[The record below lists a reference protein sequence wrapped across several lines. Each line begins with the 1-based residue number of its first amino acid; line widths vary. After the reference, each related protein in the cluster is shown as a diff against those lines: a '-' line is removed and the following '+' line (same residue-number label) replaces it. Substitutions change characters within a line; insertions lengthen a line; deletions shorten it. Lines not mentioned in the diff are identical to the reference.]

1 MTGITAN
8 PDVVAEN
15 GGMIKPEALFAG
27 AARRSSLDEP
37 LEHLMACHRRIEE
50 RLETLERA
58 AAHLE
63 DRPEEA
69 LGAFRSAFA
78 FLDTSGALH
87 TADEEESLFPR
98 LMAALERG
106 ERAYLAGLEHDHTE
120 AHRIYTELKLSLD
133 RPAQARHLVERLC
146 ALYRAHIASEDE
158 VLQEYAR
165 VHLSAEQLAEIGREM
180 KDRRGL
186 D

>member
-1 MTGITAN
+1 
-8 PDVVAEN
+8 
-15 GGMIKPEALFAG
+15 MIKPEALFANHE
-27 AARRSSLDEP
+27 RRASIDVP

-63 DRPEEA
+63 THTEEA

-78 FLDTSGALH
+78 FLDSSGMLH

-98 LMAALERG
+98 LMPALEPG
-106 ERAYLAGLEHDHTE
+106 ERSYIAGLEHDHTE
-120 AHRIYTELKLSLD
+120 AHRIYTELKASLD
-133 RPAQARHLVERLC
+133 RPTQVRHLVDRLC
-146 ALYRAHIASEDE
+146 GLYRSHIASEDS
-158 VLQEYAR
+158 VLQEYAQT
-165 VHLSAEQLAEIGREM
+165 HLTAEQLVEIAREM

>member
-1 MTGITAN
+1 
-8 PDVVAEN
+8 
-15 GGMIKPEALFAG
+15 MIKPEALFANP
-27 AARRSSLDEP
+27 ARRASIDAP
-37 LEHLMACHRRIEE
+37 LEHLLACHRRIEE

-63 DRPEEA
+63 DQSEA
-69 LGAFRSAFA
+69 ALDAFRSAFA
-78 FLDTSGALH
+78 FLDTSGTLH

-98 LMAALERG
+98 LMAALEPG
-106 ERAYLAGLEHDHTE
+106 ERSYVAGLEHDHAE
-120 AHRIYTELKLSLD
+120 AHRIYTELKVSLD

-146 ALYRAHIASEDE
+146 ALYRAHIESEDS

-165 VHLSAEQLAEIGREM
+165 VHLTAGQLAEIAREM

>member
-1 MTGITAN
+1 
-8 PDVVAEN
+8 
-15 GGMIKPEALFAG
+15 MIKPEALFSHP
-27 AARRSSLDEP
+27 ARRASIDAP
-37 LEHLMACHRRIEE
+37 LEHLLACHRRIEE

-63 DRPEEA
+63 DRADEA
-69 LGAFRSAFA
+69 RAAFRSAFA

-98 LMAALERG
+98 LLASLEPG
-106 ERAYLAGLEHDHTE
+106 ERSYVAGLEHDHTE
-120 AHRIYTELKLSLD
+120 AHCLYTELKASLD

-146 ALYRAHIASEDE
+146 ALYRAHIASEDS

-165 VHLSAEQLAEIGREM
+165 IHLTAGQLAEIAREM

>member
-1 MTGITAN
+1 
-8 PDVVAEN
+8 
-15 GGMIKPEALFAG
+15 MIKPDALFAQAG
-27 AARRSSLDEP
+27 RRAAMDAP

-63 DRPEEA
+63 DRADEA
-69 LGAFRSAFA
+69 LSAFRSAFA

-98 LMAALERG
+98 LLPLLEPG
-106 ERAYLAGLEHDHTE
+106 ERSYVAGLEHDHTE
-120 AHRIYTELKLSLD
+120 AHRIYTELKGSLD
-133 RPAQARHLVERLC
+133 RPVRARHLVERLC
-146 ALYRAHIASEDE
+146 ALYRAHIASEDS

-165 VHLSAEQLAEIGREM
+165 VHLDAAQLAEIAREM

>member
-1 MTGITAN
+1 MDA
-8 PDVVAEN
+8 
-15 GGMIKPEALFAG
+15 
-27 AARRSSLDEP
+27 P
-37 LEHLMACHRRIEE
+37 LEHLMACHRRIED

-63 DRPEEA
+63 DRTEEA

-78 FLDTSGALH
+78 FLDSSGALH

-98 LMAALERG
+98 LLPALEPG
-106 ERAYLAGLEHDHTE
+106 ERSYVAGLEHEHTE
-120 AHRIYTELKLSLD
+120 AHLIYTELKASLE

-146 ALYRAHIASEDE
+146 ALYRAHIASEDS
-158 VLQEYAR
+158 VLQEYAK
-165 VHLSAEQLAEIGREM
+165 VHLTEAQLGEIAREM